1 MKRIKYLNN
10 RDLLKEIHLSK
21 NTYNSYVNPDDGFYD
36 IIVPS
41 LSKINATSI
50 AQARRNKAKKMTQS
64 AWETA
69 KEQGQKKIK
78 LADFEVSPR
87 TIPKT
92 DLVFRVMTFDH
103 IPLDSTRKKNP
114 KQTSD
119 HHSKCNFPP
128 FQHYKIDTKG
138 NLKCVGKSHWIG
150 GMGNGYFSCDHGK
163 ITNNLAMMFMKLCE
177 RYGTRS
183 NWRGYTY
190 NDEMR
195 SQALMQLS
203 QIGLQFDESKSEN
216 PFAYYTAAITNS
228 FTRILNIEKR
238 NQNIRDD
245 ILEDAGMNPSYT
257 RQSANEMGTNTY
269 KEKTKNHNS
278 TVRVATK
285 GSMAL
290 FNKHFKKTGERDF
303 SILKYKE
310 VKK

>member
-119 HHSKCNFPP
+119 HHTKVNFPP

-138 NLKCVGKSHWIG
+138 NL
-150 GMGNGYFSCDHGK
+150 
-163 ITNNLAMMFMKLCE
+163 
-177 RYGTRS
+177 
-183 NWRGYTY
+183 
-190 NDEMR
+190 
-195 SQALMQLS
+195 
-203 QIGLQFDESKSEN
+203 
-216 PFAYYTAAITNS
+216 
-228 FTRILNIEKR
+228 
-238 NQNIRDD
+238 
-245 ILEDAGMNPSYT
+245 
-257 RQSANEMGTNTY
+257 
-269 KEKTKNHNS
+269 
-278 TVRVATK
+278 
-285 GSMAL
+285 
-290 FNKHFKKTGERDF
+290 
-303 SILKYKE
+303 
-310 VKK
+310 